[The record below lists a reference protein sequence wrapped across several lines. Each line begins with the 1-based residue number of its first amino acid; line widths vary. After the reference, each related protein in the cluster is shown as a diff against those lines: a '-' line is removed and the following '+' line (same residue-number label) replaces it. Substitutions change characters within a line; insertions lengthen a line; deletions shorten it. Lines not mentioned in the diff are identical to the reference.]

1 MTIFE
6 KIRIRRYLKN
16 KETFRIIFNHGI
28 INENVLKY
36 YNIMLPKYGFEL
48 LVTKTDADQNVW
60 SYWCN
65 PNRAKNIK
73 AFNVDQTLYAD
84 NEIMVDMHKAS
95 PCEGCSYYSKC
106 FNGN

>member
-6 KIRIRRYLKN
+6 KIRIRRHLRN
-16 KETFRIIFNHGI
+16 KETFRIVIDHALVHKD
-28 INENVLKY
+28 VLKY
-36 YNIMLPKYGFEL
+36 YNIILPKYGFTL
-48 LVTKTDADQNVW
+48 IVQKTSSNQHVK

-65 PNRAKNIK
+65 KNRAKNIK